1 MKKKAFVLFS
11 LFSAVTASAQEV
23 VSTQGDSYSHANGI
37 IDFKKREVDKH
48 KKVIVVAGAIAK
60 MAIH

>member
-1 MKKKAFVLFS
+1 MQME
-11 LFSAVTASAQEV
+11 AS
-23 VSTQGDSYSHANGI
+23 TL
-37 IDFKKREVDKH
+37 KKREVDKH

>member
-1 MKKKAFVLFS
+1 VFTPPIKYFCETFTETL
-11 LFSAVTASAQEV
+11 
-23 VSTQGDSYSHANGI
+23 
-37 IDFKKREVDKH
+37 KKREVDKH